1 MPRVLMVDD
10 EPRVLAGFR
19 RALLG
24 RGLECEL
31 REAGNGREALEVLR
45 REPIDVVLSDVQMPG
60 MDGLELLQAIRAET
74 AWETVQVVI
83 VTGLDA
89 RDQKARAIELGAS
102 DLLTKPVSTAELQA
116 RLRNALQLKAY
127 QDDLRARN
135 AVLEEEVRRRTTEI
149 AASRAEVVFRL
160 AKAAE
165 LRDEETG
172 LHVVRVGCYCR
183 TIAQTLDL
191 GAAFCDTIFLA
202 GPLHDVGK
210 IGIPDEILLK
220 PGKLDPGEWTV
231 MRRHTQIGA
240 AILSREPG
248 AFEALLSSSGGLR
261 SLVEPRPENPVLA
274 MAADIA
280 MAHHERWDGDGYPRG
295 LAGNDIPL
303 AARICAVADVYDA
316 LGSVRPYKPAYPEE
330 QVLAIMAD
338 GRGSQ
343 FDPEVY
349 DAFGDCLP
357 ELQTLRRRFVD
368 QLRPNEVLL

>member
-19 RALLG
+19 RALVG
-24 RGLECEL
+24 RGFECEL
-31 REAGNGREALEVLR
+31 REAGNGREALEILR

-60 MDGLELLQAIRAET
+60 MDGLELLRAIRAER
-74 AWETVQVVI
+74 AWETIQVVI

-127 QDDLRARN
+127 QDDLRERN
-135 AVLEEEVRRRTTEI
+135 AVLEDEVRRRTLEI

-183 TIAQTLDL
+183 TIAQTLEL
-191 GAAFCDTIFLA
+191 GAAFCDNIFLA

-220 PGKLDPGEWTV
+220 PGKLDAGEWTV

-248 AFEALLSSSGGLR
+248 AFEALLSSTGGLR
-261 SLVEPRPENPVLA
+261 SLIEPRPENPVLA

-295 LAGNDIPL
+295 LSGSDIPL
-303 AARICAVADVYDA
+303 AARICGVADVYDA

-338 GRGSQ
+338 ARGSQ
-343 FDPEVY
+343 FDPVVY
-349 DAFGDCLP
+349 DAFRDCLP
-357 ELQTLRRRFVD
+357 ELQALRRRFVD
-368 QLRPNEVLL
+368 HLRPNEVLL

>member
-60 MDGLELLQAIRAET
+60 MDGLELLQAIRAES

-127 QDDLRARN
+127 QDDLHARN

-191 GAAFCDTIFLA
+191 GAAFCDNIFLA

-357 ELQTLRRRFVD
+357 ELQALRRRFVD

>member
-357 ELQTLRRRFVD
+357 ELQALRRRFVD

>member
-116 RLRNALQLKAY
+116 RMRNALQLKAY

-349 DAFGDCLP
+349 HAFGDCLP
-357 ELQTLRRRFVD
+357 ELQALRRRFVD

>member
-349 DAFGDCLP
+349 HAFGDCLP
-357 ELQTLRRRFVD
+357 ELQALRRRFVD

>member
-127 QDDLRARN
+127 QDDLHARN

-191 GAAFCDTIFLA
+191 GAAFCDNIFLA

-357 ELQTLRRRFVD
+357 ELQALRRRFVD

>member
-127 QDDLRARN
+127 QDDLHARN

-357 ELQTLRRRFVD
+357 ELQALRRRFVD